1 MNIEEIRNA
10 YNNFMCAAISSKYN
24 EWEKTEIKT
33 VAEELKHSIDVFLKE
48 IESEKCEN
56 RLKLSI
62 PTDI

>member
-1 MNIEEIRNA
+1 MEEIRKA
-10 YNNFMCAAISSKYN
+10 YNNFICAAISSKYN
-24 EWEKTEIKT
+24 DWEKTEIKT

-56 RLKLSI
+56 RQKLSI